1 MGLNLKQQRKVFFSG
16 VGLPVCRHLRGC
28 HLHIYALSKW
38 HKGIGKRLHAGLSN
52 CRYPTAFF
60 CYLIPVISRHMVQN
74 KTTLGRK
81 LYFGTSKTKQLVPQS
96 ILICLYGFRRP
107 TVQIASQHVWFC
119 NMWSYR
125 AKGLAIRHSHD
136 TYAYLN
142 GFLRNDLNVSQS
154 FYLWR
159 ALRWKARFNETLY
172 IDITN
177 NILKNDN
184 KLMTTCK
191 NLCCV
196 TQHTI

>member
-1 MGLNLKQQRKVFFSG
+1 MSSAHIRAFQVTQRNWKTSARRV
-16 VGLPVCRHLRGC
+16 VQLQV
-28 HLHIYALSKW
+28 
-38 HKGIGKRLHAGLSN
+38 SN
-52 CRYPTAFF
+52 CIFLLFDTCNRPFAPSLTG
-60 CYLIPVISRHMVQN
+60 HMVQN

-81 LYFGTSKTKQLVPQS
+81 LHFGTSKTKQLVPQS

-177 NILKNDN
+177 NILKNGN